1 MYIGIFIIVVIR
13 FFVKTNGISK
23 KTSKR
28 KLVHFVKIVDQVCDK
43 IRPNLTIE
51 YQSGR
56 LNVKDFRDLI
66 KRIKFSPREK
76 RYVSANFR
84 LIITKLGLFHYLPE
98 ISGNEDL
105 ALFQLIEV
113 VTETWIESGIVKNR
127 SEAANRLI
135 EQIKERIQ
143 DKTIT
148 ILSVSEAGDLRI
160 LIQSLRENIARFWEK
175 SPERIPEFIEQFR
188 DVLSETSQSSRLLY
202 DIASYNRKIQ
212 TGKVKYSEDILEIVD
227 EWEQR
232 LYLDK

>member
-1 MYIGIFIIVVIR
+1 M
-13 FFVKTNGISK
+13 
-23 KTSKR
+23 
-28 KLVHFVKIVDQVCDK
+28 KIVDQICEK

-56 LNVKDFRDLI
+56 LNVKDFRDLL
-66 KRIKFSPREK
+66 KRIKFTSREK

-98 ISGNEDL
+98 IYGNEDL

-113 VTETWIESGIVKNR
+113 VAESWIDSGLVKNR
-127 SEAANRLI
+127 NEAANRLI

-143 DKTIT
+143 DKKIT
-148 ILSVSEAGDLRI
+148 LLSVSDAGDLRI
-160 LIQSLRENIARFWEK
+160 LIQALRENLARFWDK

-202 DIASYNRKIQ
+202 DVAAYNRKIQ
-212 TGKVKYSEDILEIVD
+212 TGNVKYLEDILEIVD